1 MRVGDRLLPEPPRQL
16 QTYTP
21 RASQIPFLRTQIR
34 NLEREIAD
42 ATETDD
48 AGRIE
53 QVISAL
59 HEVQL
64 EVARMENQEAIIDGF
79 GVMSGRV
86 KGAATGHG

>member
-1 MRVGDRLLPEPPRQL
+1 MLPTPRQKQAL
-16 QTYTP
+16 SL
-21 RASQIPFLRTQIR
+21 ALLAAVILFSWLALRGSWDQF
-34 NLEREIAD
+34 
-42 ATETDD
+42 
-48 AGRIE
+48 RIE

-86 KGAATGHG
+86 KGPATGHG

>member
-1 MRVGDRLLPEPPRQL
+1 ME
-16 QTYTP
+16 
-21 RASQIPFLRTQIR
+21 
-34 NLEREIAD
+34 LEREIAE

-86 KGAATGHG
+86 KGPATGHG